1 METECC
7 FLGSV
12 CALDEFYDYDNL
24 NRLTEMQRGTLTG
37 GPPFT
42 GISGTPVRE
51 MDYTLD
57 LTGNWS
63 SYLTKTG
70 NDTGGNDT
78 GTHLVFAE

>member
-1 METECC
+1 MAATTS
-7 FLGSV
+7 GSAARGGAPLRIVHAPPTFSTTTSAPV
-12 CALDEFYDYDNL
+12 C
-24 NRLTEMQRGTLTG
+24 